1 LRLWGKV
8 VSGMAL
14 FIAAIF
20 AAVACFVPEARW
32 ESLTASFILIAVALF
47 GIPALVK
54 VFSSLTGD
62 EETLANGL
70 AGSATITSLEKTGW
84 RYNRY
89 YPIVGFSLSV
99 EAAGASYPVEIKQAV
114 DPRLLRRLAPGAVVE
129 VRVNRENQKQVV
141 IDWRAPI
148 RTATEAAA
156 GADACA

>member
-1 LRLWGKV
+1 LRLWGRV

-32 ESLTASFILIAVALF
+32 ESLAASFLLVAIALL

-54 VFSSLTGD
+54 VFASLTGD
-62 EETLANGL
+62 EEILANGV
-70 AGSATITSLEKTGW
+70 AGFATITSLEKTGW

-89 YPIVGFSLSV
+89 YPIVGFSLRV
-99 EAAGASYPVEIKQAV
+99 ETGGASYPVEIKQAV

-129 VRVNRENQKQVV
+129 VRVDRENQKQVV

-148 RTATEAAA
+148 RTAREAAA
-156 GADACA
+156 GADAFA